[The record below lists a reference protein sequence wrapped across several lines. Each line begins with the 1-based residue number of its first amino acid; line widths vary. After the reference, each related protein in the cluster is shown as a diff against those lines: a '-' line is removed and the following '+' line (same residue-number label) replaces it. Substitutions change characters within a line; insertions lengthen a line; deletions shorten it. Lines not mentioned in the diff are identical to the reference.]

1 MTDISSMS
9 KPPTQ
14 FTQKRTQMNYRIF
27 IIASFCLLLNLQVY
41 ADPASPYICTV
52 PQTDGTTLQ
61 VQLHGDEHYNWMTTS
76 DGYIIDVDSLQTY
89 RYLQPNGTSLQ
100 YSRQIAHNP
109 SERDVMEMNFLQ
121 QYGDI
126 TIESVRQARN
136 AVLQARQ
143 KQQSITTQTTGSK
156 VVGKRK
162 ILSILVEFPDKKI
175 TKERT
180 AFENLWNQIGYR
192 ENSSVGS
199 VRDFY
204 LEASYRQL
212 DVTATIVEPIVAPK
226 NSTAYKKNR
235 GEHNPELENLVIYA
249 IEKVSQSVDFSTF
262 DENNDGFVDG
272 VQIIFAGY
280 GKSGNSGGLIW
291 PFKSTLSNPITKN
304 GKKISAYFFS
314 PELSTNGEI
323 AVIGTICHELGHIL
337 GAPDFYD
344 TDYEIDGQYFA
355 TGVYDLMGGGNWN
368 DKGKCPAHPNPYIKS
383 YIYGWANPVTIMPTT
398 KSYTMYSSTQHPIV
412 YRINTHTDGEFFLLE
427 NREQVGFDAKIT
439 SGGLVVYHIHKDMN
453 PAARNFNNHHP
464 LWCYIV
470 NSYANTNPTSDSS
483 SYGTRSAS
491 RAFPGYDN
499 KQIFLTSTSVPSLT
513 AWDGSSTGIDLCF
526 IKRHGSA
533 IQFTINP
540 QIQGL
545 SQLCGEETYC
555 IGGNVPGSASISWR
569 YSSPIKPASKLQPV
583 LRIKDA
589 DSDCAIVQRGFEWV
603 RPIDSSLINPP
614 INPPIQMSVAAESS
628 ASLSGYKRPYVGNA
642 TLFVTVSSAGEEY
655 TLSKTIT
662 LPQNIT
668 PKLNINPMNRPIWVV
683 GQEFSFTEQNCGS
696 LPADQIKWYVRYP
709 QATEDV
715 VLTGRT
721 VRIKPT
727 TSGKLTIRIVNDCG
741 CETKNEV
748 TYTFS
753 VSEQHVQLLYAN
765 PANGSVLNVKVVNNA
780 AVNTLAA
787 PMQTYMCDSE
797 EKVYTIELWS
807 GTLGKI
813 SSTTTSQDQVN
824 IDIAGLPNGW
834 YQLLLV
840 QDGKIIETDNV
851 LLNK

>member
-1 MTDISSMS
+1 MKKYLLSLLVLSYS
-9 KPPTQ
+9 
-14 FTQKRTQMNYRIF
+14 
-27 IIASFCLLLNLQVY
+27 LLLFADSAYPDSIQVTQ
-41 ADPASPYICTV
+41 P
-52 PQTDGTTLQ
+52 DGTMLWIRI
-61 VQLHGDEHYNWMTTS
+61 HGDEFYHWHSTT
-76 DGYIIDVDSLQTY
+76 DGYILLKDSLQYY
-89 RYLQPNGTSLQ
+89 RYAKVVADSLIPSAIAAHNINNRSVNENQYLQSNAQNAKHFILAEQQAVGVRVRTERNSEMKLGEETTSGVKKVLNPNGGV
-100 YSRQIAHNP
+100 H
-109 SERDVMEMNFLQ
+109 
-121 QYGDI
+121 
-126 TIESVRQARN
+126 
-136 AVLQARQ
+136 
-143 KQQSITTQTTGSK
+143 
-156 VVGKRK
+156 GKRK
-162 ILSILVEFPDKKI
+162 ILTILMGFSDKPF
-175 TKERT
+175 TKT
-180 AFENLWNQIGYR
+180 AADFDKLMNQKTGAVDR
-192 ENSSVGS
+192 NKGS
-199 VRDFY
+199 VWQFY
-204 LEASYRQL
+204 KEDSYNNLDISATVVGPYTANFKSSHYQEKEGGDRYAQTTRELVREALHRAS
-212 DVTATIVEPIVAPK
+212 K
-226 NSTAYKKNR
+226 H
-235 GEHNPELENLVIYA
+235 G
-249 IEKVSQSVDFSTF
+249 VDFSAF
-262 DENNDGFVDG
+262 DGDNDGYVDC
-272 VQIIFAGY
+272 VHIIFAGY
-280 GKSGNSGGLIW
+280 GMSNNPEGLIW
-291 PFKSTLSNPITKN
+291 PHHYQLYSAIIRNGTKA
-304 GKKISAYFFS
+304 KQYIVT
-314 PELSTNGEI
+314 PELYEENQI
-323 AVIGTICHELGHIL
+323 ASMGTICHELGHVF

-344 TDYEIDGQYFA
+344 TQNPDENQYYA
-355 TGVYDLMGGGNWN
+355 TGKFDLMCNGEWN
-368 DKGKCPAHPNPYIKS
+368 DDGRCPSHHSAYTKCFLF
-383 YIYGWANPVTIMPTT
+383 GWGTPEMITATT
-398 KSYTMYSSTQHPIV
+398 KTYQLPSSTLSPRF
-412 YRINTHTDGEFFLLE
+412 YRIDTHTDGEFFLLE
-427 NREQVGFDAKIT
+427 NRSKTNFDAFIPNA
-439 SGGLVVYHIHKDMN
+439 GLVVYHIHKDLPTAIEDN
-453 PAARNFNNHHP
+453 DPINSGHP
-464 LWCYIV
+464 LKCYIV
-470 NSYANTNPTSDSS
+470 NAAATGNPTASS
-483 SYGTRSAS
+483 ASYGAHNAS
-491 RAFPGYDN
+491 RAFSGSN
-499 KQIFLTSTSVPSLT
+499 MFFTSTSTPSLK
-513 AWDGSSTGIDLCF
+513 AWDGSSTGVNLCF
-526 IKRHGSA
+526 IRQSGNNVE
-533 IQFTINP
+533 FTVNP

-662 LPQNIT
+662 LPQNIK
-668 PKLNINPMNRPIWVV
+668 PSLNINPLHRPIWVV

-753 VSEQHVQLLYAN
+753 VSEQHVQLQYTN

-813 SSTTTSQDQVN
+813 SSITTSQDQVN

-840 QDGKIIETDNV
+840 QDGEIIETDNV